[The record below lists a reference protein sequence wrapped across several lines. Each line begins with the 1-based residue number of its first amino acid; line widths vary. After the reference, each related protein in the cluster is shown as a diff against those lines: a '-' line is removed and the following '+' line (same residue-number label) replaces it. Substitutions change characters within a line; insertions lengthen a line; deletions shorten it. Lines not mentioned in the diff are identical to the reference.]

1 MNPLRD
7 ANCIYDGGTKAIA
20 SSSFKQATQQF
31 QMNQLLETAI
41 LQKSIA
47 EGTFKPNK
55 GRKFLLNERGKLRYI
70 TSNTIQDKT
79 IKNVLCDEIIMP
91 AIQRYLIYDNG
102 ASQKGKGTSFTRAR
116 LEKHL
121 HEYYRKN
128 RTNEGYIALIDFS
141 GYYANILHDR
151 CKEVM
156 CDMLRGID
164 ANIATSTKRLMDEIL
179 RSYALDVSYLSDEKV
194 AELYSGKV
202 DPMLNKD
209 VDVGLLTGTKM
220 LAKGVDIGERFAQCI
235 GLAYAYKIDNYIEI
249 VRGCGLH
256 ARYSDDSYIIAS
268 SKHYLE
274 DILNG
279 VRKVANEYGIII
291 NEDKTKIVKISSPF
305 VFLQVKYC
313 LTKTGKVTKRIN
325 SRCVARERKRLKMY
339 AKYLKDGVMQYG
351 EIENNFK
358 SWLCGNWQLMSSKQI
373 YELNVLYKQLFGKE
387 IKWKKKGRA
396 RLRWLMEHSL

>member
-1 MNPLRD
+1 MNPLHD

-31 QMNQLLETAI
+31 QMNQLLETAM
-41 LQKSIA
+41 LQKSIV

-70 TSNTIQDKT
+70 TSNTIQDKA
-79 IKNVLCDEIIMP
+79 IKNVLCDEVIMP
-91 AIQRYLIYDNG
+91 SIQKYLVYDNG

-128 RTNEGYIALIDFS
+128 GTNEGYIALIDFT
-141 GYYANILHDR
+141 GYYANILHSK
-151 CKEVM
+151 CSEVISG
-156 CDMLRGID
+156 MLRN
-164 ANIATSTKRLMDEIL
+164 ANASVAISAKRFMGEIL
-179 RSYALDVSYLSDEKV
+179 HSYALDVSYLSDKEI
-194 AELYSGKV
+194 AELYGGKV

-209 VDVGLLTGTKM
+209 VDTSLLTGTKM

-235 GLAYAYKIDNYIEI
+235 GLAYAYRIDNYIEV
-249 VRGCGLH
+249 VRGCSLH

-268 SKHYLE
+268 SKDYLE
-274 DILNG
+274 DVLNG
-279 VRKVANEYGIII
+279 VRTIANEYGIII

-313 LTKTGKVTKRIN
+313 LTETGKVTKRIN
-325 SRCVARERKRLKMY
+325 PHRVARERKRLKMY

-373 YELNVLYKQLFGKE
+373 YE
-387 IKWKKKGRA
+387 
-396 RLRWLMEHSL
+396 